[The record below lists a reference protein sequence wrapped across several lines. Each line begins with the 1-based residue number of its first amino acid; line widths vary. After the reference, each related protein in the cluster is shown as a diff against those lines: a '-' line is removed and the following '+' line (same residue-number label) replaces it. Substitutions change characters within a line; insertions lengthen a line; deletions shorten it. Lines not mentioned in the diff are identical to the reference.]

1 MKAELYNNS
10 KDMFGV
16 AAGEQKIDQ
25 QMADAEAAALAEMAC
40 AAAAKEEK
48 EYEDHY
54 SFGTFTPNSRMMF
67 NDKTPLPT
75 ITPSMINEHETK
87 FDFV

>member
-16 AAGEQKIDQ
+16 AADEQNIDQ
-25 QMADAEAAALAEMAC
+25 QMADAEAAALAEMAA

-54 SFGTFTPNSRMMF
+54 SFGTFTPNSRMQF
-67 NDKTPLPT
+67 IDKTPLPA
-75 ITPSMINEHETK
+75 ITPSVISEQETK